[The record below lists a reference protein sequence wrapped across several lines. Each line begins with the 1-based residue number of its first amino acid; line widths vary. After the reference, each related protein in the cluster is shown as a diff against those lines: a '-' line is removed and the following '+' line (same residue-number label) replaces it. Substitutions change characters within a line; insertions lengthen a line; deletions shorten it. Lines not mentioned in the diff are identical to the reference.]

1 MSYEDKKSMWSKLK
15 LERVNGP
22 MVGNCRGIVLKCKSS
37 NNNNV
42 LDSNKEV
49 DFNKKKRLDE
59 DAKRLGIFFWQ
70 TNLDRQRLRSNLAR
84 HYKCPKL
91 KLLGV
96 WEPSDS

>member
-1 MSYEDKKSMWSKLK
+1 M
-15 LERVNGP
+15 NGP
-22 MVGNCRGIVLKCKSS
+22 IVGNSRGIFLKCKSS

-49 DFNKKKRLDE
+49 DFNKKKNLDE
-59 DAKRLGIFFWQ
+59 DAKRFGIFFFFFWQ
-70 TNLDRQRLRSNLAR
+70 TNLDRQRLQSNLAR

-96 WEPSDS
+96 WEPSDN

>member
-1 MSYEDKKSMWSKLK
+1 MSYEDKKTMWSKLK
-15 LERVNGP
+15 LERVNGSI
-22 MVGNCRGIVLKCKSS
+22 VGNCRGIVLKCKSS

-91 KLLGV
+91 KLIGV